1 MCSDPHRGKNV
12 RIMMKACRV
21 VLWNDEMQRLTS
33 LTRADVTGMSV
44 NMLVPDAEAV
54 RLDGL
59 TKRLLSGS
67 AELGETLSVQFFCSK
82 HSQSARLDTG
92 IKKKV
97 VDLMVSSSASPWL
110 MSSSCITFIGQDVTA
125 AKKVLGSAAVG

>member
-1 MCSDPHRGKNV
+1 MRCGAP
-12 RIMMKACRV
+12 
-21 VLWNDEMQRLTS
+21 
-33 LTRADVTGMSV
+33 TRAACSQSFHVTCAQRDPALHAAALPTGW
-44 NMLVPDAEAV
+44 E
-54 RLDGL
+54 
-59 TKRLLSGS
+59 
-67 AELGETLSVQFFCSK
+67 FFCSK